1 MAHSSA
7 LVRIRSQELQ
17 LTAEKM
23 RFKSGDFSP
32 PISVSTIHRQTIWM
46 VGTKAQEKRLSPFL
60 IGLYNAR
67 SGCVW
72 QLGV

>member
-1 MAHSSA
+1 MAHSSD
-7 LVRIRSQELQ
+7 LVRIRSQEVQ
-17 LTAEKM
+17 LPAEKCVL
-23 RFKSGDFSP
+23 KSVDFSP

-46 VGTKAQEKRLSPFL
+46 VGTKAQERRLFPFS